1 MPWQFC
7 TVQIPPNL
15 LSYDDDASA
24 SDAEKLA
31 AVKRHVAAINE
42 TINAEKKA
50 EIEAE
55 RERHAYAHPGA
66 RAHRGAQECEGA
78 AMSDEDVE
86 ELESGAPRMRSA
98 GARSGDVYKKKMC
111 AKGAMR
117 SMGGAGPPR
126 PAMAMMAMEG
136 AGPPRPAPVQR
147 SCAPSHPESAPPP
160 DTSKPMPSPS
170 PADSTPAADLGAIV
184 GDGGGDVAGRAEPS
198 YTSLPALIDS
208 RLETYDVDGAVRP
221 SRLDVG
227 DTWTRKARRCC
238 CRWR

>member
-1 MPWQFC
+1 M
-7 TVQIPPNL
+7 QIPPNL

-31 AVKRHVAAINE
+31 AVKRHVAAIYE
-42 TINAEKKA
+42 TIGAEKKA

-55 RERHAYAHPGA
+55 REKHAYAHPGA
-66 RAHRGAQECEGA
+66 RHHRGAEECEGA
-78 AMSDEDVE
+78 AMSDEDEVE
-86 ELESGAPRMRSA
+86 MEACAPRMRSMGG

-117 SMGGAGPPR
+117 SAGGAGPPR

-147 SCAPSHPESAPPP
+147 SCAPSQPESAPPP
-160 DTSKPMPSPS
+160 DAVKSSPSPS
-170 PADSTPAADLGAIV
+170 PADSKPAADEGAIV
-184 GDGGGDVAGRAEPS
+184 GDGGGGDVVGRAEPS

-208 RLETYDVDGAVRP
+208 RLETYDVDGTVRP

-238 CRWR
+238 CRWRGCCR